1 MIETGDWEEE
11 EGVMKVIGKK
21 DHKQAEALLD
31 RMEDRVNRLKELNER
46 LTKNLGAKETVEKT
60 IHFSSLSNIEL
71 LKLLKQGLEE
81 MSLILDGWEQAMLD
95 IKAREEV
102 VEYLLGN
109 KDSQMVEKEFETI
122 EKTL

>member
-1 MIETGDWEEE
+1 
-11 EGVMKVIGKK
+11 
-21 DHKQAEALLD
+21 
-31 RMEDRVNRLKELNER
+31 
-46 LTKNLGAKETVEKT
+46 
-60 IHFSSLSNIEL
+60 
-71 LKLLKQGLEE
+71 

>member
-71 LKLLKQGLEE
+71 LET
-81 MSLILDGWEQAMLD
+81 A
-95 IKAREEV
+95 KARSGRDV
-102 VEYLLGN
+102 PNFRWLGT
-109 KDSQMVEKEFETI
+109 SHVRH
-122 EKTL
+122 